1 MDAAPLLVVN
11 ATEIDFANNDA
22 HFDALL
28 SQVLETDGLQ
38 QYFNPNPTLL

>member
-1 MDAAPLLVVN
+1 VVN
-11 ATEIDFANNDA
+11 ASEIDFAHNDA

-28 SQVLETDGLQ
+28 VQLANIDGLR